1 MAAAQVLRQP
11 DIAYH
16 PNFDRYQVR
25 SQHRQETEKLPT
37 ALPGGFPQQL
47 SSPLVWEGKDV
58 ENSNGWIFELN
69 EAQLDE
75 IDQALNHF
83 KCMRRRLMCEE
94 ER

>member
-16 PNFDRYQVR
+16 PNFDSYQVR
-25 SQHRQETEKLPT
+25 SQRRQKTEELPKT
-37 ALPGGFPQQL
+37 LPSGFPKQL
-47 SSPLVWEGKDV
+47 LSPLVWEGKEV
-58 ENSNGWIFELN
+58 EKSSDWIVALT

-83 KCMRRRLMCEE
+83 KCM
-94 ER
+94 

>member
-25 SQHRQETEKLPT
+25 SQHRQKTEDLPT
-37 ALPGGFPQQL
+37 TLPNGFPQQL
-47 SSPLVWEGKDV
+47 SSPLAWEGKEV
-58 ENSNGWIFELN
+58 ENSDDWIVELT

-83 KCMRRRLMCEE
+83 KCM
-94 ER
+94 

>member
-25 SQHRQETEKLPT
+25 SQHRQKTEKLPT
-37 ALPGGFPQQL
+37 TLPSGFPQQL
-47 SSPLVWEGKDV
+47 SSPLVWEGKEV
-58 ENSNGWIFELN
+58 ENSNDWIVELT

-75 IDQALNHF
+75 IDQALDRFRCKWTYFVRDIEH
-83 KCMRRRLMCEE
+83 
-94 ER
+94 